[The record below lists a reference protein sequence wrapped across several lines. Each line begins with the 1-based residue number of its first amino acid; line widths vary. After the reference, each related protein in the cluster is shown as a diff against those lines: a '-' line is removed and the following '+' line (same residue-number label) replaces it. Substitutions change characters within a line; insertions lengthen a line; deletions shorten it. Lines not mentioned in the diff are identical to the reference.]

1 MINAS
6 WKDHP
11 FISKVHLNERFDF
24 CVTAELMWND
34 DTTTKNNVPASSSS
48 ETAALDSSTI
58 FAIAGI
64 EINVDVPRPF
74 NAIPK
79 RVIIPTG
86 ETAMQVTLNYL
97 LGSFLQGLAED
108 YQLWANDSK
117 YRQQQRRRGDS
128 GDKSELVVTADKEE
142 EIIPLSHH

>member
-1 MINAS
+1 MN
-6 WKDHP
+6 D
-11 FISKVHLNERFDF
+11 FDF

-34 DTTTKNNVPASSSS
+34 TTTNNVPASSSL
-48 ETAALDSSTI
+48 EAAALLDSSTI
-58 FAIAGI
+58 FAIADI

-117 YRQQQRRRGDS
+117 YRQQRRRGGS

-142 EIIPLSHH
+142 EIIPLSHY

>member
-1 MINAS
+1 MN
-6 WKDHP
+6 D
-11 FISKVHLNERFDF
+11 LTF

-34 DTTTKNNVPASSSS
+34 DTTTTTNVPASSSS
-48 ETAALDSSTI
+48 SETAAALDSSTI
-58 FAIAGI
+58 FAIADI

-86 ETAMQVTLNYL
+86 ENRNASNSEL
-97 LGSFLQGLAED
+97 LCWDHSYKDFAED